1 MKREQAEELA
11 KQAISEL
18 EQALKEGKS
27 ETLLKFLSVMS
38 RFHHYS
44 FSNTMLVYLQKPDAT
59 QVAGFHAWRKLGR
72 TVKKGEKGIG
82 IFAPMVY
89 KPKDGGKD
97 QSQVQE
103 TDSAKKS
110 IRGFKVVHVFDVSQT
125 EGEDLPEFAKASGG
139 NDQLLTA
146 IETLIEESQ
155 IDLEYELLEGSVEGI
170 SSGGKITIDARL
182 SISEKFSVA
191 AHELAHERLHKG
203 ERRESTSKTVRET
216 EAEAVAF
223 VVCNAFGVDTKTK
236 SSDYIQLYQ
245 GTTET
250 LSESLSFIQKT
261 AEWMIEELSVRLE
274 ASTATPTLASCNN
287 G

>member
-18 EQALKEGKS
+18 EQALKAGKS
-27 ETLLKFLSVMS
+27 ETLIEFLAVMS
-38 RFHHYS
+38 RFHQYS
-44 FSNTMLVYLQKPDAT
+44 FSNTMLIYFQNPEAT

-72 TVKKGEKGIG
+72 NVKKGEKGIG

-89 KPKDGGKD
+89 KKA
-97 QSQVQE
+97 
-103 TDSAKKS
+103 DSAQNDRQQAEAESKKKS
-110 IRGFKVVHVFDVSQT
+110 VRGFKVVHVFDISQT
-125 EGEDLPEFAKASGG
+125 EGEELPQFAKAKGG
-139 NDQLLTA
+139 SQRLLSA
-146 IETLIEESQ
+146 IEGLISDSNIE
-155 IDLEYELLEGSVEGI
+155 LEYELLDGSVEGI
-170 SSGGKITIDARL
+170 SSGGKIAIDSRL

-191 AHELAHERLHKG
+191 AHELAHEKLHKG
-203 ERRESTSKTVRET
+203 DRREQTSRTVRET

-223 VVCNAFGVDTKTK
+223 VVCSAFGVDTKTK

-261 AEWMIEELSVRLE
+261 AEWMIEALSTRFEKSKDSDLMV
-274 ASTATPTLASCNN
+274 ANS
-287 G
+287 